1 MLELYGHP
9 FSSYT
14 WKAQIA
20 LHEKGLDYRL
30 RIVEP
35 DQPEHGEKLREYWPL
50 AKFPVLLNG
59 ARPVIESSI
68 IIEWLDRHAP
78 ESRPMLP
85 DDPDKALA
93 VRFMD
98 RVFDNHVMG
107 QMQVV
112 VNEYLIDAANPDRD
126 RIARA
131 HTALDQVY
139 EWLDAALHDGPWDD
153 PWAVGEDFTLAD
165 CAAAPSLFYADWVR
179 PIPPELSRL
188 KAYRANLL
196 ARPSVAR
203 CVEGARPYRKLFPL
217 GAPDRD

>member
-1 MLELYGHP
+1 MLELFGHP

-20 LHEKGLDYRL
+20 LHEKGIDYAFRV
-30 RIVEP
+30 IEP
-35 DQPEHGEKLREYWPL
+35 DQPENGAALRRHWPL
-50 AKFPVLLNG
+50 AKFPVLLDDG
-59 ARPVIESSI
+59 QPVIESSI
-68 IIEWLDRHAP
+68 IIEWLDQRFP
-78 ESRPMLP
+78 ESRPLLP
-85 DDPDKALA
+85 RDPDRALE

-98 RVFDNHVMG
+98 RIFDNHVMG
-107 QMQVV
+107 QMQAV
-112 VNEYLIDAANPDRD
+112 VNEYLIDTENPDRD

-131 HTALDQVY
+131 HAALDVIY
-139 EWLDAALHDGPWDD
+139 EWLEGRLDGG

-188 KAYRANLL
+188 KVYRADLL
-196 ARPSVAR
+196 GRPSVAR
-203 CVEGARPYRKLFPL
+203 CVEAARPYRQLFPL